1 MNKNFI
7 SSNIIND
14 EYVMNTEDSDYKNLI
29 IRLKEIGVRISLLEK
44 ITLR

>member
-1 MNKNFI
+1 MNKDF
-7 SSNIIND
+7 STTNIED
-14 EYVMNTEDSDYKNLI
+14 DDFLPNTKESDYKNLI